1 MTVSPDAVDDTLISE
16 AESPPSQLWS
26 GLLLLGCAVV
36 ALLWA
41 NSPWA
46 SSYDA
51 LRHAPLGRTTV
62 EHAVNDGLM
71 ALFFLLVGLE
81 IKHEML
87 DGALASWRQSALPLV
102 GALGGMVVPALLFT
116 WLARGSGATAG
127 WGVPMATDIAFALGI
142 LALLGNRVPA
152 GLRVFLAA
160 LAIADDLGAVLVIAL
175 FYTPEID
182 PKGLVVSSALLFALF
197 RLNLRG
203 VSAVWPYLALG
214 VLLWLAVLRSG
225 IHASIAGVLL
235 ALVIPARGMSNVQ
248 DRLEAALH
256 HPVTYGVVPL
266 FAFINAGVALPAN
279 LGSFTG
285 EPAVMA
291 TLVGL
296 LLGKPLGIF
305 GAAWVAVRL
314 GWAQLPMHSSWPQ
327 LVGVAVLGGIGFTMS
342 LFIATLAFGATS
354 QLDAAKVGVLA
365 GSTLAAIAGTLVLRL
380 STCPPTV
387 SPAEDSA

>member
-1 MTVSPDAVDDTLISE
+1 MTVSPDAVADTLISG
-16 AESPPSQLWS
+16 AESPPSRLWS

-127 WGVPMATDIAFALGI
+127 WGVPMATDIAFAPGI

-152 GLRVFLAA
+152 GP
-160 LAIADDLGAVLVIAL
+160 G
-175 FYTPEID
+175 
-182 PKGLVVSSALLFALF
+182 
-197 RLNLRG
+197 
-203 VSAVWPYLALG
+203 PYPPLTLPTNRTVHHTSG
-214 VLLWLAVLRSG
+214 VLTLKKK
-225 IHASIAGVLL
+225 ITKC
-235 ALVIPARGMSNVQ
+235 
-248 DRLEAALH
+248 
-256 HPVTYGVVPL
+256 VTL
-266 FAFINAGVALPAN
+266 
-279 LGSFTG
+279 
-285 EPAVMA
+285 
-291 TLVGL
+291 
-296 LLGKPLGIF
+296 
-305 GAAWVAVRL
+305 
-314 GWAQLPMHSSWPQ
+314 
-327 LVGVAVLGGIGFTMS
+327 
-342 LFIATLAFGATS
+342 
-354 QLDAAKVGVLA
+354 
-365 GSTLAAIAGTLVLRL
+365 
-380 STCPPTV
+380 
-387 SPAEDSA
+387 